1 MQEAR
6 APSYWWCY
14 ECRKEVT
21 PQPGVALDLN
31 LSLNPNPNPLCSL
44 CQQGFLERINA
55 SSPVALGI
63 GIGIG
68 SPHESRLLWN
78 EPPQSLY
85 FHDFFGV
92 MRSSPYRVLSL
103 DDHDH
108 DHNHSNEGE
117 GERAVDYLDCSS
129 EGTDSDAHFLP
140 EGRNVEEEEEEEEE
154 QLWENLGVSENF
166 YAANEGEVEPGT
178 SRRWEESPRM
188 MWDEFE
194 VKIDPESL
202 ARLEERRRVRAYEI
216 ELESESFIGN
226 ADPRDDDLDEAM
238 KNSLSF
244 SRNSDGNDHFFTALA
259 DDPTD
264 AESVGSNFNSVDQ
277 SGSPPYP
284 GVPFD
289 GCPGTHAE
297 MGDLMLAF
305 NAWDSFEVHDEEE
318 SEDDE
323 QWEEVLGEEAA
334 AAATATAE
342 VNFDFGS
349 TEGIILPT
357 AEEEEEQASDVED
370 SRSLPLLERSEL
382 AGMMQMLVN
391 FNLEDEDVDEEE
403 DDDGDIYYGV
413 PEDYVDAAGYEIVL
427 QHQHEH
433 EHFAENNDDFLT
445 GAPPAAK
452 AAVECLPSIW
462 IGQKDLELV
471 LMCAICK
478 DPLSVGELAKRL
490 PCLHIYHA
498 DCIHPWLSSRN
509 SCPLCRYELPTDD
522 PAYEEQRKQGAS
534 LRT

>member
-6 APSYWWCY
+6 APDWWCN

-21 PQPGVALDLN
+21 PEPGVALN
-31 LSLNPNPNPLCSL
+31 LSLNLNLNPLNPVCSL
-44 CQQGFLERINA
+44 CQEGLVERIYA
-55 SSPVALGI
+55 SSSGAG

-68 SPHESRLLWN
+68 SGSLHDSRLLWN
-78 EPPQSLY
+78 ESPQSLY

-92 MRSSPYRVLSL
+92 IRSSPCRVLFP

-108 DHNHSNEGE
+108 NQNHSNENEGE
-117 GERAVDYLDCSS
+117 GETAVDYLDCFSD
-129 EGTDSDAHFLP
+129 GLDSNAHFRP
-140 EGRNVEEEEEEEEE
+140 EGRIVEEEEE
-154 QLWENLGVSENF
+154 QRWENLGVSENF
-166 YAANEGEVEPGT
+166 YAASEGEVEPGT
-178 SRRWEESPRM
+178 SRI
-188 MWDEFE
+188 WDEFE
-194 VKIDPESL
+194 VKIDRESRRL
-202 ARLEERRRVRAYEI
+202 LEERGRIRAYGI
-216 ELESESFIGN
+216 ELDGESFIGN
-226 ADPRDDDLDEAM
+226 ADPSDDDLDEDT

-244 SRNSDGNDHFFTALA
+244 SRNSDGNDRFFTALA
-259 DDPTD
+259 DDPDDAEDGPDD
-264 AESVGSNFNSVDQ
+264 AESVGSNFNSVDH

-284 GVPFD
+284 RVSYD
-289 GCPGTHAE
+289 GSPGTHAE

-305 NAWDSFEVHDEEE
+305 NAWDSFEVHNEEE
-318 SEDDE
+318 SDDDE

-334 AAATATAE
+334 AAAAATAPSE
-342 VNFDFGS
+342 INFDLRS
-349 TEGIILPT
+349 IEAIVLPVP
-357 AEEEEEQASDVED
+357 EEEEQEQGSDAED

-382 AGMMQMLVN
+382 AGMMQMLAN

-403 DDDGDIYYGV
+403 DDEGDVYYGV

-427 QHQHEH
+427 QHQLEH

-478 DPLSVGELAKRL
+478 DPLSVGELAKQL
-490 PCLHIYHA
+490 PCLHSYHA
-498 DCIHPWLSSRN
+498 DCILPWLSSRN

>member
-1 MQEAR
+1 MEEAR

-21 PQPGVALDLN
+21 PEPGVALDLN
-31 LSLNPNPNPLCSL
+31 LNLNSNPNPVCCL
-44 CQQGFLERINA
+44 CQEGFLERIYA
-55 SSPVALGI
+55 SSSVAAGI
-63 GIGIG
+63 GLG
-68 SPHESRLLWN
+68 SGNPHESRLLWN

-92 MRSSPYRVLSL
+92 IRSSPYRALSL
-103 DDHDH
+103 DNHDR
-108 DHNHSNEGE
+108 DHNYSNEGE
-117 GERAVDYLDCSS
+117 GEKAVDYLDCFSD
-129 EGTDSDAHFLP
+129 GIDSNGHFLP
-140 EGRNVEEEEEEEEE
+140 EGRIVEEEEE

-166 YAANEGEVEPGT
+166 YAASEGEVEPGT
-178 SRRWEESPRM
+178 SRRWEEIPRM
-188 MWDEFE
+188 IWDEFE
-194 VKIDPESL
+194 VKIDSESRG
-202 ARLEERRRVRAYEI
+202 RLEERRRVTSYEI
-216 ELESESFIGN
+216 ELEGESFIGN
-226 ADPRDDDLDEAM
+226 VDPRDNDLDEAA

-244 SRNSDGNDHFFTALA
+244 SRNSDGNDCFFTALA
-259 DDPTD
+259 DDPAD
-264 AESVGSNFNSVDQ
+264 AESVGSNSVDH
-277 SGSPPYP
+277 SGSSPYP
-284 GVPFD
+284 TAPSD
-289 GCPGTHAE
+289 GCPSIHAE

-323 QWEEVLGEEAA
+323 QWEEVLGEEAVTA
-334 AAATATAE
+334 ASADDTAE
-342 VNFDFGS
+342 VNFNFGS
-349 TEGIILPT
+349 TEGIILPA
-357 AEEEEEQASDVED
+357 AEEEEEEEQVSDAED

-403 DDDGDIYYGV
+403 DDDGDVYYGV

-433 EHFAENNDDFLT
+433 ENFAENNDDFLT
-445 GAPPAAK
+445 GAPPASK
-452 AAVECLPSIW
+452 AAVESLPSIW
-462 IGQKDLELV
+462 IGQKDFELL

-478 DPLSVGELAKRL
+478 DPLSVGELAKQL
-490 PCLHIYHA
+490 PCRHSYHA
-498 DCIHPWLSSRN
+498 DCILPWLISRN

>member
-6 APSYWWCY
+6 DSYEWLCN

-21 PQPGVALDLN
+21 PEPGVALNLN
-31 LSLNPNPNPLCSL
+31 LNSLNPVCSL
-44 CQQGFLERINA
+44 CQEELVERICA
-55 SSPVALGI
+55 SSSVAGGI

-68 SPHESRLLWN
+68 SGSGSLHDSGRLLWN
-78 EPPQSLY
+78 ESPQSLF

-92 MRSSPYRVLSL
+92 IRSSPYRALSP
-103 DDHDH
+103 DEIDHNQ
-108 DHNHSNEGE
+108 NHSNGNEGE
-117 GERAVDYLDCSS
+117 EGTAVDYLDCFSDGLDSNSPFTS
-129 EGTDSDAHFLP
+129 EG
-140 EGRNVEEEEEEEEE
+140 RIVEEE

-166 YAANEGEVEPGT
+166 YAASEGEIEPVT
-178 SRRWEESPRM
+178 SRI
-188 MWDEFE
+188 WDEFE
-194 VKIDPESL
+194 VKIDRETRGL
-202 ARLEERRRVRAYEI
+202 LEERGRVRAYDI
-216 ELESESFIGN
+216 DLDGQSFTGN
-226 ADPRDDDLDEAM
+226 ADPRDDDLDEDT

-244 SRNSDGNDHFFTALA
+244 SRNSDGNDRIFTALA
-259 DDPTD
+259 DDPED
-264 AESVGSNFNSVDQ
+264 AELVGSNFNSGDH

-284 GVPFD
+284 RVTFYGSPD
-289 GCPGTHAE
+289 THAE
-297 MGDLMLAF
+297 MGELMLAF
-305 NAWDSFEVHDEEE
+305 NAWDSFEVHNEEE

-334 AAATATAE
+334 AAAAATSTSE
-342 VNFDFGS
+342 INFDLRS
-349 TEGIILPT
+349 IEAIVLQAP
-357 AEEEEEQASDVED
+357 EEEEEEGQGSDAED
-370 SRSLPLLERSEL
+370 SRSLPLLERSDL
-382 AGMMQMLVN
+382 AGMMQMLAN

-403 DDDGDIYYGV
+403 DDDGDVYYGV

-433 EHFAENNDDFLT
+433 EYFAENNDDFLT

-478 DPLSVGELAKRL
+478 DPLSLGELAKRL
-490 PCLHIYHA
+490 PCLHSYHA
-498 DCIHPWLSSRN
+498 DCILPWLSSRN